1 MPYGLRIHYAAAWSH
16 ILTACIRRRKTT
28 PVDGTSM
35 NEECE
40 AVKTTL

>member
-1 MPYGLRIHYAAAWSH
+1 VCVLAVVSRVMRAAKQQFL
-16 ILTACIRRRKTT
+16 IGGR